1 MEQATFD
8 DFMKLDIRVGTIVE
22 ARPFEKARR
31 PAYQLLVDL
40 GPELGQKRSSAQI
53 TQQYAPEDLV
63 GKQVL
68 AVVNFPPRQ
77 IADFFSQ
84 VLVLGTY
91 SQGGVVLITPDKP
104 VETATGWGK
113 IGGIAYGRIRRS
125 DCFGYIIGDFPV
137 LHRRVRRR
145 GGVYHGQLCA
155 GGLFHRLHA
164 QKSGRRTYIPC
175 LDSLLQQVSAGKAG
189 RPAGH
194 GRRVGPSDASVRLP
208 LRLFLRLPGAE
219 YPWFILLLMAL
230 LAVFILDTLIAHRI
244 YKSRAG
250 KYGDV
255 LTVFTVLS
263 LGLLRPVFLFAV
275 RNRAA
280 ESVPAPECGN

>member
-1 MEQATFD
+1 MEQVTFD

-22 ARPFEKARR
+22 ARPFEKARK

-40 GPELGQKRSSAQI
+40 GPELGRKRSSAQI
-53 TQQYAPEDLV
+53 TQQYTPEELV

-77 IADFFSQ
+77 IANFFSQ

-125 DCFGYIIGDFPV
+125 DCFGHIIGDFPV
-137 LHRRVRRR
+137 LHRLCSPRAAYIMASYVLEGFSIACMRKKAGDAHTFPAWIPFYSKYLLGKLADRRVM
-145 GGVYHGQLCA
+145 GA
-155 GGLFHRLHA
+155 
-164 QKSGRRTYIPC
+164 
-175 LDSLLQQVSAGKAG
+175 VSALLTLL
-189 RPAGH
+189 
-194 GRRVGPSDASVRLP
+194 SVCLCVYFYVCRELNT
-208 LRLFLRLPGAE
+208 L
-219 YPWFILLLMAL
+219 WFILLLMAL

>member
-1 MEQATFD
+1 MAGF
-8 DFMKLDIRVGTIVE
+8 G
-22 ARPFEKARR
+22 
-31 PAYQLLVDL
+31 
-40 GPELGQKRSSAQI
+40 
-53 TQQYAPEDLV
+53 
-63 GKQVL
+63 
-68 AVVNFPPRQ
+68 
-77 IADFFSQ
+77 
-84 VLVLGTY
+84 
-91 SQGGVVLITPDKP
+91 VLI
-104 VETATGWGK
+104 VS
-113 IGGIAYGRIRRS
+113 GILSAIFLFFIAVFAAAAAYIMASYVLEGFSIACMRKKA
-125 DCFGYIIGDFPV
+125 GDAHTF
-137 LHRRVRRR
+137 
-145 GGVYHGQLCA
+145 
-155 GGLFHRLHA
+155 
-164 QKSGRRTYIPC
+164 PC

-194 GRRVGPSDASVRLP
+194 GRRVGPSRRFCPSAFASISTSAGELNT
-208 LRLFLRLPGAE
+208 L
-219 YPWFILLLMAL
+219 WFILLLMAL